1 MAIRLAKERMPA
13 EKPALQRPYR
23 TCGGI
28 LRFFSARGDLRA
40 VFPIVAEPADQAE
53 RAGDENGVLG
63 RGLGDCVFGGA
74 FGVRRFRKTRAWI
87 GAQFS
92 EVGWGDRAR

>member
-40 VFPIVAEPADQAE
+40 VFPIVAELADQGE
-53 RAGDENGVLG
+53 PAGDENGGLG
-63 RGLGDCVFGGA
+63 RGFGGSVFESA
-74 FGVRRFRKTRAWI
+74 FGLRAYGKARGVMAARF
-87 GAQFS
+87 GQFAGR
-92 EVGWGDRAR
+92 ELA